1 MELIWILA
9 NCVTVLNFS
18 FEPERDSFQ
27 EPFFNEDNE
36 NETEQER
43 ISDVSVGNVKLY

>member
-36 NETEQER
+36 NETEQKR
-43 ISDVSVGNVKLY
+43 SVDIVTKQLHIT